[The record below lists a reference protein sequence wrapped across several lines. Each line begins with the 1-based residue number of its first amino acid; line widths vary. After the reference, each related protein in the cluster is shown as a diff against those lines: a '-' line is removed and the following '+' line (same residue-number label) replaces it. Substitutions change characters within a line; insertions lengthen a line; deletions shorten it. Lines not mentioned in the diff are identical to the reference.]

1 MKIRFSIALLLII
14 FPGCANSNKETN
26 IDAALTDGTHVAGL
40 LLAVEDDWLVLD
52 LSPKEKDAQIA
63 LLDYGMIDTLR
74 IIGQARIEN
83 HFYGAVIGG
92 GLGIAGGIFAANRFS
107 FDSAKVASTSTK
119 NTVIGIIAG
128 LAIGGALGYFV
139 GGAFHDSDIVV
150 AQPNPEDYAIIRQ
163 YAIYSDSIPPEL
175 QAAIDSNEVWEDR

>member
-1 MKIRFSIALLLII
+1 MKIRFAIAILLVIL
-14 FPGCANSNKETN
+14 PGCSSSNKETN
-26 IDAALTDGTHVAGL
+26 IDAALTDGTHVSGL

-52 LSPKEKDAQIA
+52 LSPKEKESQIA

-74 IIGQARIEN
+74 IIGEAKAEN
-83 HFYGAVIGG
+83 KFYGAVIGG
-92 GLGIAGGIFAANRFS
+92 GLGVAGGIFAANAFS
-107 FDSAKVASTSTK
+107 FDSAKVAQTSAGK
-119 NTVIGIIAG
+119 TVIGIVAG
-128 LAIGGALGYFV
+128 LVVGGAIGYFV

-150 AQPNPEDYAIIRQ
+150 PQPEPDDYAIIRQ